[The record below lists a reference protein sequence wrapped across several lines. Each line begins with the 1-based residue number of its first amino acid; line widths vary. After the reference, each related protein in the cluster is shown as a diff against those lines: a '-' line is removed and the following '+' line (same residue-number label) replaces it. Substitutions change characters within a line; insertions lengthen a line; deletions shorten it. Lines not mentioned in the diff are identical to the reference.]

1 MCWVE
6 FFNIRMIMELNE
18 HTTTIFLIGSL
29 HVETIKEFMQYV
41 GMNVKDCQ
49 PQVGLEPTT
58 PRLEV

>member
-1 MCWVE
+1 
-6 FFNIRMIMELNE
+6 MIMELNE